1 MNLFDKIQLILLII
15 PIIHIINYLPSINII
30 SFIGHQYL
38 VILSHL
44 IIDLLMIFAAIFMPF
59 DKNFNKITLINIL
72 QNFLILSCFVDS

>member
-15 PIIHIINYLPSINII
+15 PIIHIINYSPSINII
-30 SFIGHQYL
+30 FFIDHQYL

-59 DKNFNKITLINIL
+59 DKSFNKITLINIL
-72 QNFLILSCFVDS
+72 QNFLILSYFVDS